1 MTSLHTPVVLWCWV
15 GLWIASH
22 SWLCINGPSEPGR
35 LTDVCVCQ
43 WVKELNILTL
53 AFLYIFEVNCFIR
66 KYCQSLEQN
75 SRVHQYNAWRK
86 LDIHVKLQKT
96 EIYRK
101 SVIYMGT
108 KVYKN
113 LPKFLKEIDYYKAF
127 NRFNAVLNPIYHL
140 LALLEAHPIL
150 HISRI
155 RVKAKKYNALW

>member
-1 MTSLHTPVVLWCWV
+1 
-15 GLWIASH
+15 
-22 SWLCINGPSEPGR
+22 
-35 LTDVCVCQ
+35 
-43 WVKELNILTL
+43 
-53 AFLYIFEVNCFIR
+53 
-66 KYCQSLEQN
+66 
-75 SRVHQYNAWRK
+75 

-155 RVKAKKYNALW
+155 RVKKELKIFLLLQSFYSVEESVSS